1 MKTDLFRL
9 EIEKGIATI
18 WIDSQ
23 KDKMNIVSPSL
34 IGDFENVFEEV
45 ANNKDVIGAVLISG
59 KKDFIAGADIKS
71 FKGNKVGDFQPFS
84 RKGHELLQKIEDSKK
99 PIVSAIHGTCYGLG
113 VELSLAC
120 NARVCTNDS
129 KTKLALPEVKLGL
142 LPGGGGTQRLPR
154 LVGLQAS
161 LDMML
166 TGKNIFPFKA
176 KKIGLVDEVVHHSK
190 LHKAAKKIVLDIAD
204 NNFKRKKLKKSLVT
218 KLLDGTS
225 IGRSIVFSQA
235 KKTVLKLTKGN
246 YPAPL
251 EIIECAKI
259 GLQKGMKA
267 GYEAEVI
274 KFEELILSDVSFAL
288 RNLFFITT
296 DKKKNPYKVELK
308 NTEKIGVIG
317 AGFMGEGITE
327 VSINSGMDVILKD
340 LDDKIIHQ
348 ARKNIWKN
356 LSRKVKRRQMSK
368 VLAKTTAQR
377 AIGQLDYKGFDKVDV
392 VVEAIVENMSVKKK
406 LIKELEGICNEDFI
420 FATNT
425 SSLPLTEMSE
435 DAKKPENVVGMH
447 YFSPV
452 TKMPLLE
459 IIKTSKTSNQAI
471 ATCYEIGKR
480 QGKTCIVV
488 NDAPGFYVNRILC
501 PYLLEALILIE
512 EGVRIEQIDRALKNM
527 GMPVGPVA
535 LIDEV
540 GIDVGVHVMSGNM
553 TDLIKDRDG
562 IKLNHSM
569 PKMLE
574 AGLEGR
580 KSKKGFYHY
589 VSKKGKVKKGK
600 VNEGVYQYFDSPNV
614 KKISDKEITER
625 CILILLNEAVWALEE
640 GIIENVTDGD
650 IGGVFGIGFLPW
662 SGGPFSYMN
671 QMGLSNILDKMKHYQ
686 NLYGN
691 KFEPRPMLVEMAEKN
706 EKFELFT

>member
-1 MKTDLFRL
+1 MIKSDLFRL

-34 IGDFENVFEEV
+34 IGDFENVFNEV
-45 ANNKDVIGAVLISG
+45 ENNKEVIGTVLISA
-59 KKDFIAGADIKS
+59 KKDFIVGADIKS
-71 FKGNKVGDFQPFS
+71 FKGEKVGDFQPFS
-84 RKGHELLQKIEDSKK
+84 KKGHELLQKIEDSKK

-120 NARVCTNDS
+120 NARVCSNDS

-176 KKIGLVDEVVHHSK
+176 KKIGLVDEVVHQSK
-190 LHKAAKKIVLDIAD
+190 LHKAAKKLVHDIAS
-204 NNFKRKKLKKSLVT
+204 NKFKRKKLKKSLIV

-251 EIIECAKI
+251 EIIECVKI
-259 GLQKGMKA
+259 GLQKGLKH

-296 DKKKNPYKVELK
+296 DKKKNPYNIDLK
-308 NTEKIGVIG
+308 NTQKIGVIG

-340 LDDKIIHQ
+340 LDHKMLHQ

-356 LSRKVKRRQMSK
+356 LSRKIKRRQMSK

-377 AIGQLDYKGFDKVDV
+377 AIGQLDYKGFDSIDV
-392 VVEAIVENMSVKKK
+392 VVEAIVENMAVKKK
-406 LIKELEGICNEDFI
+406 LIKELESICKEDFI
-420 FATNT
+420 FASNT

-452 TKMPLLE
+452 AKMPLLE
-459 IIKTSKTSNQAI
+459 IIKTSKTSKQAI
-471 ATCYEIGKR
+471 ATCYEIGKK

-488 NDAPGFYVNRILC
+488 NDSPGFYVNRILC

-527 GMPVGPVA
+527 GMPVGPIA
-535 LIDEV
+535 LLDEV

-562 IKLNHSM
+562 IKLNYSM

-574 AGLEGR
+574 AGLSGR
-580 KSKKGFYHY
+580 KSEKGFYHY
-589 VSKKGKVKKGK
+589 IKKKGKLKKGK
-600 VNEGVYQYFDSPNV
+600 VNQGVYQYFDAPSE
-614 KKISDKEITER
+614 KKISNKEITER

-640 GIIENVTDGD
+640 GIIENINDGD
-650 IGGVFGIGFLPW
+650 IGAVFGIGFLPW

-671 QMGLSNILDKMKHYQ
+671 QIGISTILERMKYYQ
-686 NLYGN
+686 NIYGN
-691 KFEPRPMLVEMAEKN
+691 KFEPRPMLVKMAEKD
-706 EKFELFT
+706 EKF

>member
-1 MKTDLFRL
+1 MIKSDLFRL
-9 EIEKGIATI
+9 EIDEGIATI

-34 IGDFENVFEEV
+34 IGDFENVFKEIET
-45 ANNKDVIGAVLISG
+45 NEDIIGAILISA

-71 FKGNKVGDFQPFS
+71 FKGEKVGDFQPFS

-120 NARVCTNDS
+120 NSRVCSNDS

-166 TGKNIFPFKA
+166 TGKNIFPSKA
-176 KKIGLVDEVVHHSK
+176 KRIGLVDEVVHQSK
-190 LHKAAKKIVLDIAD
+190 LHKAAKKIVLSIIK
-204 NNFKRKKLKKSLVT
+204 NNFQRKKVKKSFTV

-225 IGRSIVFSQA
+225 LGRSVVFSQA
-235 KKTVLKLTKGN
+235 KKTVLRLTKGN
-246 YPAPL
+246 YPAPI
-251 EIIECAKI
+251 EIIECVKI
-259 GLQKGMKA
+259 GLQKGLNA

-274 KFEELILSDVSFAL
+274 KFEELILSNVSSAL
-288 RNLFFITT
+288 RNLFFTT
-296 DKKKNPYKVELK
+296 TEKKKNPYKVDLK
-308 NTEKIGVIG
+308 NTQKIGVIG

-327 VSINSGMDVILKD
+327 VSINSGMDVLLKD
-340 LDDKIIHQ
+340 LDDEMIHQ

-356 LSRKVKRRQMSK
+356 LNRKVKRRQMSK
-368 VLAKTTAQR
+368 VSAKTTAQK
-377 AIGQLDYKGFDKVDV
+377 AVGQLDYKGFNNIDV
-392 VVEAIVENMSVKKK
+392 VLEAIVENMTVKKK
-406 LIKELEGICNEDFI
+406 LIKELESICKDDFI
-420 FATNT
+420 FASNT

-435 DAKKPENVVGMH
+435 EAKKPENVVGMH

-459 IIKTSKTSNQAI
+459 IIKTNKTSEQAI

-512 EGVRIEQIDRALKNM
+512 EGVRIEQIDKALKNL

-535 LIDEV
+535 LLDEV

-562 IKLNHSM
+562 IKLNYSM

-574 AGLEGR
+574 DGLSGR
-580 KSKKGFYHY
+580 KSKKGFYNY
-589 VSKKGKVKKGK
+589 VKKKGKVKKGK
-600 VNEGVYQYFDSPNV
+600 VNEGVYKYFDSPV
-614 KKISDKEITER
+614 AKKINDKEITER

-640 GIIENVTDGD
+640 GIIENITDGD

-662 SGGPFSYMN
+662 SG
-671 QMGLSNILDKMKHYQ
+671 
-686 NLYGN
+686 
-691 KFEPRPMLVEMAEKN
+691 
-706 EKFELFT
+706 

>member
-1 MKTDLFRL
+1 MIKSDLFRL

-34 IGDFENVFEEV
+34 IGDFENVFNEIE
-45 ANNKDVIGAVLISG
+45 NNDNIIGAVLISA

-71 FKGNKVGDFQPFS
+71 FKGEKVGDFQPFS

-120 NARVCTNDS
+120 IARVCSNDS

-142 LPGGGGTQRLPR
+142 LPGAGGTQRLPR

-161 LDMML
+161 LDIML

-176 KKIGLVDEVVHHSK
+176 KKIGLVDEIIHHSK
-190 LHKAAKKIVLDIAD
+190 LHKAAKKLVYDIAS
-204 NNFKRKKLKKSLVT
+204 NKFKRKKLKKSLII

-251 EIIECAKI
+251 EIIECVKI
-259 GLQKGMKA
+259 GLQRGLKN

-288 RNLFFITT
+288 RNLFFITS
-296 DKKKNPYKVELK
+296 DKKKNPYNVDLK
-308 NTEKIGVIG
+308 NTQKIGVIG

-340 LDDKIIHQ
+340 LDHKMLHQ

-356 LSRKVKRRQMSK
+356 LSRKIKRRQMSK

-377 AIGQLDYKGFDKVDV
+377 AIGQLDYKGFDSIDV
-392 VVEAIVENMSVKKK
+392 VVEAIVENMAVKKK
-406 LIKELEGICNEDFI
+406 LIKELESICDNDFI
-420 FATNT
+420 FASNT

-435 DAKKPENVVGMH
+435 DANKPENVVGMH

-459 IIKTSKTSNQAI
+459 IIKTSKTSKQAI
-471 ATCYEIGKR
+471 ATCYEIGKK

-488 NDAPGFYVNRILC
+488 NDSPGFYVNRILC

-512 EGVRIEQIDRALKNM
+512 EGVKIEQIDRALKNM
-527 GMPVGPVA
+527 GMPVGPIA
-535 LIDEV
+535 LLDEV

-562 IKLNHSM
+562 IKLNYSM

-574 AGLEGR
+574 AGLSGR
-580 KSKKGFYHY
+580 KSEKGFYHY
-589 VSKKGKVKKGK
+589 IKKKGKLKKGK
-600 VNEGVYQYFDSPNV
+600 VNQSVYQYFDAPSA
-614 KKISDKEITER
+614 KKISDNEIIER

-640 GIIENVTDGD
+640 GIIENINDGD
-650 IGGVFGIGFLPW
+650 IGAVFGIGFLPW

-671 QMGLSNILDKMKHYQ
+671 QIGISTIIDRMKHYQ
-686 NLYGN
+686 NIYGN
-691 KFEPRPMLVEMAEKN
+691 KFEPRPMLVKLAEKD
-706 EKFELFT
+706 EKF

>member
-1 MKTDLFRL
+1 MIKSDLFRL
-9 EIEKGIATI
+9 EIEEGIATI

-34 IGDFENVFEEV
+34 IGDFENVFKEIET
-45 ANNKDVIGAVLISG
+45 NEDIIGAILISA

-71 FKGNKVGDFQPFS
+71 FKGEKVGDFQPFS

-120 NARVCTNDS
+120 NSRVCSNDS

-166 TGKNIFPFKA
+166 TGKNIFPSKA
-176 KKIGLVDEVVHHSK
+176 KRIGLVDEVVHQSK
-190 LHKAAKKIVLDIAD
+190 LHNAAKKIVLSIIK
-204 NNFKRKKLKKSLVT
+204 NNFQRNKVKKSFTV
-218 KLLDGTS
+218 KLLDRTS
-225 IGRSIVFSQA
+225 LGRSVVFSQA
-235 KKTVLKLTKGN
+235 KKTVLRLTKGN
-246 YPAPL
+246 YPAPI
-251 EIIECAKI
+251 EIIECVKI
-259 GLQKGMKA
+259 GLQKGLKA

-274 KFEELILSDVSFAL
+274 KFEKLILSNVSSAL
-288 RNLFFITT
+288 RNLFFTTT
-296 DKKKNPYKVELK
+296 DKKKNPYKVDLK
-308 NTEKIGVIG
+308 NTQKIGVIG

-327 VSINSGMDVILKD
+327 VSINSGMDVLLKD
-340 LDDKIIHQ
+340 LDDEMIHQ
-348 ARKNIWKN
+348 ARKNIWEN
-356 LSRKVKRRQMSK
+356 LNRKVKRRQMSK
-368 VLAKTTAQR
+368 VSAKTTAQK
-377 AIGQLDYKGFDKVDV
+377 AVGQLDYKGFNNIDV
-392 VVEAIVENMSVKKK
+392 VIEAIVENMTVKKK
-406 LIKELEGICNEDFI
+406 LIKELESICKDDFI
-420 FATNT
+420 FASNT

-435 DAKKPENVVGMH
+435 EAKNPENVVGMH

-459 IIKTSKTSNQAI
+459 IIKTNKTSVQAI

-512 EGVRIEQIDRALKNM
+512 EGVRIEQIDKALKNL

-535 LIDEV
+535 LLDEV

-562 IKLNHSM
+562 IKLNYSM

-574 AGLEGR
+574 DGLSGR
-580 KSKKGFYHY
+580 KSKKGFYNY
-589 VSKKGKVKKGK
+589 VKKKGKVKKGK
-600 VNEGVYQYFDSPNV
+600 VNEGVYKYFDSPV
-614 KKISDKEITER
+614 AKKINDKEITER

-640 GIIENVTDGD
+640 GIIENITDGD

-671 QMGLSNILDKMKHYQ
+671 QIGISNIVDKMKHYQ

-691 KFEPRPMLVEMAEKN
+691 KFQPRPMLIKMVEKN
-706 EKFELFT
+706 EKF

>member
-1 MKTDLFRL
+1 M
-9 EIEKGIATI
+9 
-18 WIDSQ
+18 IDNYIKKEVIDGVAFLNLDQ
-23 KDKMNIVSPSL
+23 KDSKVNIVSPKL
-34 IGDFENVFEEV
+34 IDVFEH
-45 ANNKDVIGAVLISG
+45 VIDDIISDDEIKAAVFISA
-59 KKDFIAGADIKS
+59 KKDFIAGADIQS
-71 FKGNKVGDFQPFS
+71 FGAEKVGDFQPLS
-84 RKGHELLQKIEDSKK
+84 RKGHLLFDKLQNSPK
-99 PIVSAIHGTCYGLG
+99 PFIAAIHGTAYGLG
-113 VELSLAC
+113 VELPLAC
-120 NARVCTNDS
+120 TARIASNHRT
-129 KTKLALPEVKLGL
+129 TKLALPEVKLGL

-204 NNFKRKKLKKSLVT
+204 NNFKKKKLKKSLVT

-259 GLQKGMKA
+259 GLQKGLKA

-296 DKKKNPYKVELK
+296 DKKKNPYKVALK

-406 LIKELEGICNEDFI
+406 LMKELEGICNEDFI
-420 FATNT
+420 FASNT

-512 EGVRIEQIDRALKNM
+512 EGVRIEQIDKALKNM

-535 LIDEV
+535 LLDEV

-625 CILILLNEAVWALEE
+625 CILILLNEAVWALED

-671 QMGLSNILDKMKHYQ
+671 QMGLSNILDRMKHYQ

-691 KFEPRPMLVEMAEKN
+691 KFQPRPMLVEMAEKN

>member
-1 MKTDLFRL
+1 MIKSDLFRL
-9 EIEKGIATI
+9 EIEEGIATI

-34 IGDFENVFEEV
+34 IGDFENVFKEIET
-45 ANNKDVIGAVLISG
+45 NEDIIGAILISA

-71 FKGNKVGDFQPFS
+71 FKGEKVGDFQPFS

-120 NARVCTNDS
+120 NSRVCSNDS

-166 TGKNIFPFKA
+166 TGKNIFPSKA
-176 KKIGLVDEVVHHSK
+176 KRIGLVDEVVHQSK
-190 LHKAAKKIVLDIAD
+190 LHNAAKKIVLSIIK
-204 NNFKRKKLKKSLVT
+204 NNFQRKKVKKSFTV

-225 IGRSIVFSQA
+225 LGRSVVFSQA
-235 KKTVLKLTKGN
+235 KKTVLRLTKGN
-246 YPAPL
+246 YPAPI
-251 EIIECAKI
+251 EIIECVKI
-259 GLQKGMKA
+259 GLQKGLNA

-274 KFEELILSDVSFAL
+274 KFEELILSNVSSAL
-288 RNLFFITT
+288 RNLFFTTT
-296 DKKKNPYKVELK
+296 DKKKNPYKVDLK
-308 NTEKIGVIG
+308 NTQKIGVIG

-327 VSINSGMDVILKD
+327 VSINSGMDVLLKD
-340 LDDKIIHQ
+340 LDDEMIHQ
-348 ARKNIWKN
+348 ARKNIWEN
-356 LSRKVKRRQMSK
+356 LNRKVKRRQMSK
-368 VLAKTTAQR
+368 VSAKTTAQK
-377 AIGQLDYKGFDKVDV
+377 AVGQLDYKGFNNIDV
-392 VVEAIVENMSVKKK
+392 VVEAIVENMTVKKK
-406 LIKELEGICNEDFI
+406 LIKELESICKDDFI
-420 FATNT
+420 FASNT

-435 DAKKPENVVGMH
+435 EAKNPENVVGMH

-459 IIKTSKTSNQAI
+459 IIKTNKTSEQAI

-512 EGVRIEQIDRALKNM
+512 EGVRIEQIDKALKNL

-535 LIDEV
+535 LLDEV

-562 IKLNHSM
+562 IKLNYSM

-574 AGLEGR
+574 DGLSGR
-580 KSKKGFYHY
+580 KSKKGFYNY
-589 VSKKGKVKKGK
+589 VKKKGKVKKGK
-600 VNEGVYQYFDSPNV
+600 VNEGVYKYFDSPV
-614 KKISDKEITER
+614 AKKINDKEITER

-640 GIIENVTDGD
+640 GIIENITDGD

-671 QMGLSNILDKMKHYQ
+671 QTGISNIVDKMKHYQ

-691 KFEPRPMLVEMAEKN
+691 KFQPRPMLIKMVEKN
-706 EKFELFT
+706 EKF

>member
-1 MKTDLFRL
+1 MIKSDLFRL
-9 EIEKGIATI
+9 EIEEGIATI

-34 IGDFENVFEEV
+34 IGDFENVFKEIET
-45 ANNKDVIGAVLISG
+45 NEDIIGAILISA

-71 FKGNKVGDFQPFS
+71 FKGEKVGDFQPFS

-120 NARVCTNDS
+120 NSRVCSNDS

-166 TGKNIFPFKA
+166 TGKNIFPSKA
-176 KKIGLVDEVVHHSK
+176 KRIGLVDEVVHQSK
-190 LHKAAKKIVLDIAD
+190 LHNAAKKIVLSIIK
-204 NNFKRKKLKKSLVT
+204 NNFQRKKVKKSFTV

-225 IGRSIVFSQA
+225 LGRSVVFSQA
-235 KKTVLKLTKGN
+235 KKTVLRLTKGN
-246 YPAPL
+246 YPAPI
-251 EIIECAKI
+251 EIIECVKI
-259 GLQKGMKA
+259 GLQKGLKA

-274 KFEELILSDVSFAL
+274 KFEKLILSNVSSAL
-288 RNLFFITT
+288 RNLFFTTT
-296 DKKKNPYKVELK
+296 DKKKNPYKVDLK
-308 NTEKIGVIG
+308 NTQKIGVIG

-327 VSINSGMDVILKD
+327 VSINSGMDVLLKD
-340 LDDKIIHQ
+340 LDDEMIHQ
-348 ARKNIWKN
+348 ARKNIWEN
-356 LSRKVKRRQMSK
+356 LNRKVKRRQMSK
-368 VLAKTTAQR
+368 VSAKTTAQK
-377 AIGQLDYKGFDKVDV
+377 AVGQLDYKGFNNIDV
-392 VVEAIVENMSVKKK
+392 VVEAIVENMTVKKK
-406 LIKELEGICNEDFI
+406 LIKELESICKDDFI
-420 FATNT
+420 FASNT

-435 DAKKPENVVGMH
+435 EAKNPENVVGMH

-459 IIKTSKTSNQAI
+459 IIKTNKTSEQAI

-512 EGVRIEQIDRALKNM
+512 EGVRIEQIDKALKNL

-535 LIDEV
+535 LLDEV

-562 IKLNHSM
+562 IKLNYSM

-574 AGLEGR
+574 DGLSGR
-580 KSKKGFYHY
+580 KSKKGFYNY
-589 VSKKGKVKKGK
+589 VKKKGKVKKGK
-600 VNEGVYQYFDSPNV
+600 VNEGVYKYFDSPV
-614 KKISDKEITER
+614 AKKINDKEITER

-640 GIIENVTDGD
+640 GIIENITDGD

-671 QMGLSNILDKMKHYQ
+671 QTGISNIVDKMKHYQ

-691 KFEPRPMLVEMAEKN
+691 KFQPRPMLIKMVEKN
-706 EKFELFT
+706 EKF

>member
-1 MKTDLFRL
+1 MIKSNLFRL

-34 IGDFENVFEEV
+34 IGDFENVFNEIE
-45 ANNKDVIGAVLISG
+45 NNDNIIGAVLISA

-71 FKGNKVGDFQPFS
+71 FKGEKVGDFQPFS
-84 RKGHELLQKIEDSKK
+84 RKGHELLKKIEDSKK

-120 NARVCTNDS
+120 KARVCSNDS

-142 LPGGGGTQRLPR
+142 LPGGGGTQRLPK

-161 LDMML
+161 LNMML
-166 TGKNIFPFKA
+166 TGKNIFPVKA

-190 LHKAAKKIVLDIAD
+190 LHKAAKKLVHDIAS
-204 NNFKRKKLKKSLVT
+204 NKFKRKKLKKSLIV

-251 EIIECAKI
+251 EIIECVKI
-259 GLQKGMKA
+259 GLQKGLKH

-288 RNLFFITT
+288 RNLFFTT
-296 DKKKNPYKVELK
+296 TEKKKNPYNIDLK
-308 NTEKIGVIG
+308 NTQKIGVIG
-317 AGFMGEGITE
+317 SGFMGEGITE

-340 LDDKIIHQ
+340 LDQKMLHQ

-377 AIGQLDYKGFDKVDV
+377 AIGQLDYKGFDSIDV
-392 VVEAIVENMSVKKK
+392 VVEAIVENMAVKKK
-406 LIKELEGICNEDFI
+406 LIKELESICDNDFI
-420 FATNT
+420 FASNT

-435 DAKKPENVVGMH
+435 DAKKPENVIGMH

-459 IIKTSKTSNQAI
+459 IIKTSKTSKQAI
-471 ATCYEIGKR
+471 ATCYEIGKK

-488 NDAPGFYVNRILC
+488 NDSPGFYVNRILC

-512 EGVRIEQIDRALKNM
+512 EGVRIEQIDRAIKNM
-527 GMPVGPVA
+527 GMPVGPIA
-535 LIDEV
+535 LLDEV

-562 IKLNHSM
+562 IKLNYSM

-574 AGLEGR
+574 AGLSGR
-580 KSKKGFYHY
+580 KSEKGFYHY
-589 VSKKGKVKKGK
+589 IKKKGKLKKRK
-600 VNEGVYQYFDSPNV
+600 VNQSVYQYFDAPGE

-640 GIIENVTDGD
+640 GIIENINDGD
-650 IGGVFGIGFLPW
+650 IGAVFGIGFLPW

-671 QMGLSNILDKMKHYQ
+671 QIGISTIIVRMKYYQ
-686 NLYGN
+686 NIYGN
-691 KFEPRPMLVEMAEKN
+691 KFEPRPMLVKMAEKD
-706 EKFELFT
+706 EKF

>member
-1 MKTDLFRL
+1 MMKSDLFRL
-9 EIEKGIATI
+9 EIEEGIATI

-34 IGDFENVFEEV
+34 IGDFENVFKEIET
-45 ANNKDVIGAVLISG
+45 NEDIIGAILISA

-71 FKGNKVGDFQPFS
+71 FKGEKVGDFQPFS

-99 PIVSAIHGTCYGLG
+99 PFVSAIHGTCYGLG

-120 NARVCTNDS
+120 NSRVCSNDS

-166 TGKNIFPFKA
+166 TGKNIFPSKA
-176 KKIGLVDEVVHHSK
+176 KRIGLVDEVVHQSK
-190 LHKAAKKIVLDIAD
+190 LHKAAKKIVLSIIK
-204 NNFKRKKLKKSLVT
+204 NNFQRKKVKKSFTV

-225 IGRSIVFSQA
+225 LGRSVVFSQA
-235 KKTVLKLTKGN
+235 KKTVRRLTKGN
-246 YPAPL
+246 YPAPI
-251 EIIECAKI
+251 EIIECVKI
-259 GLQKGMKA
+259 GLQKGLNA

-274 KFEELILSDVSFAL
+274 KFEELILSNVSSAL
-288 RNLFFITT
+288 RNLFFTT
-296 DKKKNPYKVELK
+296 TEKKKNPYKVDLK
-308 NTEKIGVIG
+308 NTQKIGVIG

-327 VSINSGMDVILKD
+327 VSINSGMDVLLKD
-340 LDDKIIHQ
+340 LDDEMIHQ

-356 LSRKVKRRQMSK
+356 LNRKVKRRQMSK
-368 VLAKTTAQR
+368 VSAKTTAQK
-377 AIGQLDYKGFDKVDV
+377 AVGQLDYKGFNNIDV
-392 VVEAIVENMSVKKK
+392 VVEAIVENMTVKKK
-406 LIKELEGICNEDFI
+406 LIKELESICKDDFI
-420 FATNT
+420 FASNT

-435 DAKKPENVVGMH
+435 EAKKPENVVGMH

-459 IIKTSKTSNQAI
+459 IIKTNKTSEQAI

-512 EGVRIEQIDRALKNM
+512 EGVRIEQIDKALKNL

-535 LIDEV
+535 LLDEV

-562 IKLNHSM
+562 IKLNYSM

-574 AGLEGR
+574 DGLSGR
-580 KSKKGFYHY
+580 KSKKGFYNY
-589 VSKKGKVKKGK
+589 VKKKGKVKKGK
-600 VNEGVYQYFDSPNV
+600 VNEGVYKYFDSPV
-614 KKISDKEITER
+614 AKKINDKEITER

-640 GIIENVTDGD
+640 GIIENITDGD

-671 QMGLSNILDKMKHYQ
+671 QIGISNIVDKMKYYQ

-691 KFEPRPMLVEMAEKN
+691 KFQPRPMLIKMVEKN
-706 EKFELFT
+706 EKF

>member
-1 MKTDLFRL
+1 MIKSDLFRL
-9 EIEKGIATI
+9 EIEEGIATI

-34 IGDFENVFEEV
+34 IGDFENVFKEIET
-45 ANNKDVIGAVLISG
+45 NEDIIGAILISA

-71 FKGNKVGDFQPFS
+71 FKGEKVGDFQPFS

-120 NARVCTNDS
+120 NSRVCSNDS

-166 TGKNIFPFKA
+166 TGKNIFPSKA
-176 KKIGLVDEVVHHSK
+176 KRIGLVDEVVHQSK
-190 LHKAAKKIVLDIAD
+190 LHNAAKKIVLSIIK
-204 NNFKRKKLKKSLVT
+204 NNFQRKKVKKSFTV

-225 IGRSIVFSQA
+225 LGRSVVFSQA
-235 KKTVLKLTKGN
+235 KKTVLRLTKGN
-246 YPAPL
+246 YPAPI
-251 EIIECAKI
+251 EIIECVKI
-259 GLQKGMKA
+259 GLQKGLKA

-274 KFEELILSDVSFAL
+274 KFEELILSNVSSAL
-288 RNLFFITT
+288 RNLFFTTT
-296 DKKKNPYKVELK
+296 DKKKNPYKVDLK
-308 NTEKIGVIG
+308 NTQKIGVIG

-327 VSINSGMDVILKD
+327 VSINSGMDVLLKD
-340 LDDKIIHQ
+340 LDDEMIHQ
-348 ARKNIWKN
+348 ARKNIWEN
-356 LSRKVKRRQMSK
+356 LNRKVKRRQMSK
-368 VLAKTTAQR
+368 VSAKTTAQK
-377 AIGQLDYKGFDKVDV
+377 AVGQLDYKGFNNIDV
-392 VVEAIVENMSVKKK
+392 VVEAIVENMTVKKK
-406 LIKELEGICNEDFI
+406 LIKELESICKDDFI
-420 FATNT
+420 FASNT

-435 DAKKPENVVGMH
+435 EAKNPENVVGMH

-459 IIKTSKTSNQAI
+459 IIKTNKTSEQAI

-512 EGVRIEQIDRALKNM
+512 EGVRIEQIDKALKNL

-535 LIDEV
+535 LLDEV

-562 IKLNHSM
+562 IKLNYSM

-574 AGLEGR
+574 DGLSGR
-580 KSKKGFYHY
+580 KSKKGFYNY
-589 VSKKGKVKKGK
+589 VKKKGKVKKGK
-600 VNEGVYQYFDSPNV
+600 VNEGVYKYFDSPV
-614 KKISDKEITER
+614 AKKINDKEITER

-640 GIIENVTDGD
+640 GIIENITDGD

-671 QMGLSNILDKMKHYQ
+671 QTGISNIVDKMKHYQ

-691 KFEPRPMLVEMAEKN
+691 KFQPRPMLIKMVEKN
-706 EKFELFT
+706 EKF

>member
-1 MKTDLFRL
+1 MIKSNLFRL

-34 IGDFENVFEEV
+34 IGDFENVFNEIE
-45 ANNKDVIGAVLISG
+45 NNDDVIGAVLISA

-71 FKGNKVGDFQPFS
+71 FKGEKVGDFQPFS
-84 RKGHELLQKIEDSKK
+84 RKGHELLKKIEDSKK
-99 PIVSAIHGTCYGLG
+99 PIVSAIYGTCYGLG

-120 NARVCTNDS
+120 KARVCSNDS

-142 LPGGGGTQRLPR
+142 LPGGGGTQRLPK

-166 TGKNIFPFKA
+166 TGKNIFPVKA

-190 LHKAAKKIVLDIAD
+190 LHKAAKKLVHDIAS
-204 NNFKRKKLKKSLVT
+204 NKFKRKKLKKSLIV

-225 IGRSIVFSQA
+225 IGRSIVFRQA

-251 EIIECAKI
+251 EIIECVKI
-259 GLQKGMKA
+259 GLQKGLKH

-288 RNLFFITT
+288 RNLFFTT
-296 DKKKNPYKVELK
+296 TEKKKNPYNIDLK
-308 NTEKIGVIG
+308 NTQKIGVIG

-340 LDDKIIHQ
+340 LDHKMLHQ

-377 AIGQLDYKGFDKVDV
+377 AIGQLDYKGFDSIDV
-392 VVEAIVENMSVKKK
+392 VVEAIVENMAVKKK
-406 LIKELEGICNEDFI
+406 LIKELESICDNDFI
-420 FATNT
+420 FASNT

-435 DAKKPENVVGMH
+435 DAKKPENVIGMH

-459 IIKTSKTSNQAI
+459 IIKTSKTSKQAI
-471 ATCYEIGKR
+471 ATCYEIGKK

-488 NDAPGFYVNRILC
+488 NDSPGFYVNRILC

-527 GMPVGPVA
+527 GMPVGPIA
-535 LIDEV
+535 LLDEV

-562 IKLNHSM
+562 IKLNYSM

-574 AGLEGR
+574 AGLSGR
-580 KSKKGFYHY
+580 KSEKGFYHY
-589 VSKKGKVKKGK
+589 IKKKGKLKKGK
-600 VNEGVYQYFDSPNV
+600 VNQSVYQYFDAPSE

-640 GIIENVTDGD
+640 GIIENIDDGD
-650 IGGVFGIGFLPW
+650 IGAVFGIGFLPW

-671 QMGLSNILDKMKHYQ
+671 QIGISTIIVRMKYYQ
-686 NLYGN
+686 NIYGN
-691 KFEPRPMLVEMAEKN
+691 KFEPRPMLVKMAEKD
-706 EKFELFT
+706 EKF

>member
-1 MKTDLFRL
+1 MIKSDLFRL
-9 EIEKGIATI
+9 EIEEGIATI

-34 IGDFENVFEEV
+34 IGDFENVFKEIET
-45 ANNKDVIGAVLISG
+45 NEDIIGAILISA

-71 FKGNKVGDFQPFS
+71 FKGEKVGDFQPFS

-120 NARVCTNDS
+120 NSRICSNDS

-166 TGKNIFPFKA
+166 TGKNIFPSKA
-176 KKIGLVDEVVHHSK
+176 KRIGLVDEVVHQSK
-190 LHKAAKKIVLDIAD
+190 LHKAAKKIVLSIIK
-204 NNFKRKKLKKSLVT
+204 NNFQRKKVKKSFTV

-225 IGRSIVFSQA
+225 LGRSVVFSQA
-235 KKTVLKLTKGN
+235 KKTVLRLTKGN
-246 YPAPL
+246 YPAPI
-251 EIIECAKI
+251 EIIECVKI
-259 GLQKGMKA
+259 GLQKGLNA

-274 KFEELILSDVSFAL
+274 KFEELILSNVSSAL
-288 RNLFFITT
+288 RNLFFTT
-296 DKKKNPYKVELK
+296 TEKKKNPYKVDLK
-308 NTEKIGVIG
+308 NTQKIGVIG

-327 VSINSGMDVILKD
+327 VSINSGMDVLLKD
-340 LDDKIIHQ
+340 LDDEMIHQ

-356 LSRKVKRRQMSK
+356 LNRKVKRRQMSK
-368 VLAKTTAQR
+368 VSAKTTAQK
-377 AIGQLDYKGFDKVDV
+377 AVGQLDYKGFNNIDV
-392 VVEAIVENMSVKKK
+392 VVEAIVENMTVKKK
-406 LIKELEGICNEDFI
+406 LIKELESICKDDFI
-420 FATNT
+420 FASNT

-435 DAKKPENVVGMH
+435 EAKKPENVVGMH

-459 IIKTSKTSNQAI
+459 IIKTNKTSEQAI

-512 EGVRIEQIDRALKNM
+512 EGVRIEQIDKALKNL

-535 LIDEV
+535 LLDEV

-562 IKLNHSM
+562 IKLNYSM

-574 AGLEGR
+574 DGLSGR
-580 KSKKGFYHY
+580 KSKKGFYNY
-589 VSKKGKVKKGK
+589 VKKKGKVKKGK
-600 VNEGVYQYFDSPNV
+600 VNEGVYKYFDSPV
-614 KKISDKEITER
+614 AKKINDKEITER

-640 GIIENVTDGD
+640 GIIENITDGD

-671 QMGLSNILDKMKHYQ
+671 QIGISNIVDKMKYYQ

-691 KFEPRPMLVEMAEKN
+691 KFQPRPMLIKMVEKN
-706 EKFELFT
+706 EKF

>member
-1 MKTDLFRL
+1 MIKSDLFRL
-9 EIEKGIATI
+9 EIEEGIATI

-34 IGDFENVFEEV
+34 IGDFENVFEEIET
-45 ANNKDVIGAVLISG
+45 NEDIIGAILISA

-71 FKGNKVGDFQPFS
+71 FKGEKVGDFQPFS

-120 NARVCTNDS
+120 NSRVCSNDS
-129 KTKLALPEVKLGL
+129 ETKLALPEVKLGL

-166 TGKNIFPFKA
+166 TGKNIFPSKA
-176 KKIGLVDEVVHHSK
+176 KRIGLVDEVVHQSK
-190 LHKAAKKIVLDIAD
+190 LHKAAKKIVLSIIK
-204 NNFKRKKLKKSLVT
+204 NNFQRKKVKKSFTV

-225 IGRSIVFSQA
+225 LGRSVVFNQA
-235 KKTVLKLTKGN
+235 KKTVLRLTKGN
-246 YPAPL
+246 YPAPI
-251 EIIECAKI
+251 EIIECVKI
-259 GLQKGMKA
+259 GLQKGLNA

-274 KFEELILSDVSFAL
+274 KFEELILSNVSSAL
-288 RNLFFITT
+288 RNLFFTT
-296 DKKKNPYKVELK
+296 TEKKKNPYKVDLK
-308 NTEKIGVIG
+308 NTQKIGVIG

-327 VSINSGMDVILKD
+327 VSINSGMDVLLKD
-340 LDDKIIHQ
+340 LDDEMIHQ

-356 LSRKVKRRQMSK
+356 LNRKVKRRQMSK
-368 VLAKTTAQR
+368 VSAKTTAQK
-377 AIGQLDYKGFDKVDV
+377 AVGQLDYKGFNNIDV
-392 VVEAIVENMSVKKK
+392 VVEAIVENMTVKKK
-406 LIKELEGICNEDFI
+406 LIKELESICKDDFI
-420 FATNT
+420 FASNT

-435 DAKKPENVVGMH
+435 EAKKPENVVGMH

-459 IIKTSKTSNQAI
+459 IIKTNKTSEQAI

-512 EGVRIEQIDRALKNM
+512 EGVRIEQIDKALKNL

-535 LIDEV
+535 LLDEV

-562 IKLNHSM
+562 IKLNYSM

-574 AGLEGR
+574 DGLSGR
-580 KSKKGFYHY
+580 KSKKGFYNY
-589 VSKKGKVKKGK
+589 VKKKGKVKKGK
-600 VNEGVYQYFDSPNV
+600 VNEGVYKYFDSPV
-614 KKISDKEITER
+614 AKKINDKEITER

-640 GIIENVTDGD
+640 GIIENITDGD

-671 QMGLSNILDKMKHYQ
+671 QIGISNIVDKMKYYQ

-691 KFEPRPMLVEMAEKN
+691 KFQPRPMLIKMVEKN
-706 EKFELFT
+706 EKF

>member
-1 MKTDLFRL
+1 MIKSDLFRL

-34 IGDFENVFEEV
+34 IGDFENVFNEIE
-45 ANNKDVIGAVLISG
+45 NNDDVIGAVLISA

-71 FKGNKVGDFQPFS
+71 FKGEKVGDFQPFS

-120 NARVCTNDS
+120 RARVCSNDS
-129 KTKLALPEVKLGL
+129 KTKLALPEVKIGL

-166 TGKNIFPFKA
+166 IGKNIFPFKA

-190 LHKAAKKIVLDIAD
+190 LHKAAKKLVHDIAS
-204 NNFKRKKLKKSLVT
+204 NKFKRKKLKKSLIV

-251 EIIECAKI
+251 EIIECVKI
-259 GLQKGMKA
+259 GLQKGLKH

-296 DKKKNPYKVELK
+296 DKKKNPYNVDLK
-308 NTEKIGVIG
+308 NTQKIGVIG

-340 LDDKIIHQ
+340 LDHKMLHQ

-356 LSRKVKRRQMSK
+356 LSRKIKRRQMSK

-377 AIGQLDYKGFDKVDV
+377 AIGQLDYKGFDSIDV
-392 VVEAIVENMSVKKK
+392 VVEAIVENMAVKKK
-406 LIKELEGICNEDFI
+406 LIKELESICKEDFI
-420 FATNT
+420 FASNT

-459 IIKTSKTSNQAI
+459 IIKTSKTSKQAI
-471 ATCYEIGKR
+471 ATCYEIGKK

-488 NDAPGFYVNRILC
+488 NDSPGFYVNRILC

-527 GMPVGPVA
+527 GMPVGPIA
-535 LIDEV
+535 LLDEV

-562 IKLNHSM
+562 IKLNYSM

-574 AGLEGR
+574 AGLSGR
-580 KSKKGFYHY
+580 KSEKGFYHY
-589 VSKKGKVKKGK
+589 IKKKGKLKKGK
-600 VNEGVYQYFDSPNV
+600 VNQGVYQYFDAPSE
-614 KKISDKEITER
+614 KKISNKEITER

-640 GIIENVTDGD
+640 GIIENINDGD
-650 IGGVFGIGFLPW
+650 IGAVFGIGFLPW

-671 QMGLSNILDKMKHYQ
+671 QIGISTIIDRMKYYQ
-686 NLYGN
+686 NIYGN
-691 KFEPRPMLVEMAEKN
+691 KFEPRPMLVKMAEKD
-706 EKFELFT
+706 EKF

>member
-1 MKTDLFRL
+1 MIKSDLFRL

-34 IGDFENVFEEV
+34 IGDFENVFNEIE
-45 ANNKDVIGAVLISG
+45 NNDNIIGAVLISA

-71 FKGNKVGDFQPFS
+71 FKGEKVGDFQPFS

-120 NARVCTNDS
+120 IARVCSNDS

-142 LPGGGGTQRLPR
+142 LPGAGGTQRLPR

-161 LDMML
+161 LDIML

-176 KKIGLVDEVVHHSK
+176 KKIGLVDEIIHHSK
-190 LHKAAKKIVLDIAD
+190 LHKAAKKLVYDIAS
-204 NNFKRKKLKKSLVT
+204 NKFKRKKLKKSLIV

-251 EIIECAKI
+251 EIIECVKI
-259 GLQKGMKA
+259 GLQRGLKH

-288 RNLFFITT
+288 RNLFFITS
-296 DKKKNPYKVELK
+296 DKKKNPYNVDLK
-308 NTEKIGVIG
+308 NTQKIGVIG

-340 LDDKIIHQ
+340 LDHKMLHQ

-356 LSRKVKRRQMSK
+356 LSRKIKRRQMSK

-377 AIGQLDYKGFDKVDV
+377 AIGQLDYKGFDSIDV
-392 VVEAIVENMSVKKK
+392 VVEAIVENMAVKKK
-406 LIKELEGICNEDFI
+406 LIKELESICDNDFI
-420 FATNT
+420 FASNT

-435 DAKKPENVVGMH
+435 DANKPENVVGMH

-459 IIKTSKTSNQAI
+459 IIKTSKTSKQAI
-471 ATCYEIGKR
+471 ATCYEIGKK

-488 NDAPGFYVNRILC
+488 NDSPGFYVNRILC

-527 GMPVGPVA
+527 GMPVGPIA
-535 LIDEV
+535 LLDEV

-562 IKLNHSM
+562 IKLNYSM

-574 AGLEGR
+574 AGLSGR
-580 KSKKGFYHY
+580 KSEKGFYHY
-589 VSKKGKVKKGK
+589 IKKKGKLKKGK
-600 VNEGVYQYFDSPNV
+600 VNQSVYQYFDAPSA
-614 KKISDKEITER
+614 KKISDNEIIER

-640 GIIENVTDGD
+640 GIIENINDGD
-650 IGGVFGIGFLPW
+650 IGAVFGIGFLPW

-671 QMGLSNILDKMKHYQ
+671 QIGISTIIDRMKHYQ
-686 NLYGN
+686 NIYGN
-691 KFEPRPMLVEMAEKN
+691 KFEPRPMLVKLAEKD
-706 EKFELFT
+706 EKF

>member
-1 MKTDLFRL
+1 MKSDLFRL
-9 EIEKGIATI
+9 DIDEGIATI

-34 IGDFENVFEEV
+34 IGDFENVFKEIET
-45 ANNKDVIGAVLISG
+45 NEGVIGAILISA

-71 FKGNKVGDFQPFS
+71 FKGEKVGDFQPFS

-99 PIVSAIHGTCYGLG
+99 PFVSAIHGTCYGLG

-120 NARVCTNDS
+120 NARVCSNDS

-176 KKIGLVDEVVHHSK
+176 KRIGLVDEVVHQSK
-190 LHKAAKKIVLDIAD
+190 LHKAAKKIVLSIIK
-204 NNFKRKKLKKSLVT
+204 NNFQRKKVKKSFT
-218 KLLDGTS
+218 IKLLDETS
-225 IGRSIVFSQA
+225 LGRSVVFNQA
-235 KKTVLKLTKGN
+235 KKTVRRLTKGN
-246 YPAPL
+246 YPAPI
-251 EIIECAKI
+251 EIIECVKI
-259 GLQKGMKA
+259 GLQKGLKA

-274 KFEELILSDVSFAL
+274 KFEELILSNVSSAL
-288 RNLFFITT
+288 RNLFFTT
-296 DKKKNPYKVELK
+296 TEKKKNPYKVDLK
-308 NTEKIGVIG
+308 NTQKIGVIG

-327 VSINSGMDVILKD
+327 VSINSGMDVLLKD
-340 LDDKIIHQ
+340 LDDEMIHQ

-356 LSRKVKRRQMSK
+356 LNRKVKRRQMSK
-368 VLAKTTAQR
+368 VSAKTTAQK
-377 AIGQLDYKGFDKVDV
+377 AVGQLDYKGFNNIDV
-392 VVEAIVENMSVKKK
+392 VVEAIVENMTVKKK
-406 LIKELEGICNEDFI
+406 LIKELESICKDDFI
-420 FATNT
+420 FASNT

-435 DAKKPENVVGMH
+435 EAKMPENVVGMH

-459 IIKTSKTSNQAI
+459 IIKTNKTSVQAI

-512 EGVRIEQIDRALKNM
+512 EGVRIEQIDKALKNM

-535 LIDEV
+535 LLDEV

-562 IKLNHSM
+562 IKLNYSM

-574 AGLEGR
+574 DGLSGR
-580 KSKKGFYHY
+580 KSKKGFYNY
-589 VSKKGKVKKGK
+589 VKKKGKFKKGK
-600 VNEGVYQYFDSPNV
+600 VNEGVYKYFDSPV
-614 KKISDKEITER
+614 AKKINDKEITER

-640 GIIENVTDGD
+640 GIIENITDGD

-671 QMGLSNILDKMKHYQ
+671 QIGISNIVDKMKHYQ

-691 KFEPRPMLVEMAEKN
+691 KFQPRPMLIKMVEKN
-706 EKFELFT
+706 EKF

>member
-1 MKTDLFRL
+1 MIKSDLFRL
-9 EIEKGIATI
+9 EIEEGIATI

-34 IGDFENVFEEV
+34 IGDFENVFKEIET
-45 ANNKDVIGAVLISG
+45 NEDIIGAILISA

-71 FKGNKVGDFQPFS
+71 FKGEKVGDFQPFS

-120 NARVCTNDS
+120 NSRVCSNDS

-166 TGKNIFPFKA
+166 TGKNIFPSKA
-176 KKIGLVDEVVHHSK
+176 KRIGLVDEVVHQSK
-190 LHKAAKKIVLDIAD
+190 LHKAAKKIVLSIIK
-204 NNFKRKKLKKSLVT
+204 NNFQRNKVKKSFTV

-225 IGRSIVFSQA
+225 LGRSVVFSQA
-235 KKTVLKLTKGN
+235 KKTVLRLTKGN
-246 YPAPL
+246 YPAPI
-251 EIIECAKI
+251 EIIECVKI
-259 GLQKGMKA
+259 GLQKGLNA

-274 KFEELILSDVSFAL
+274 KFEELILSNVSSAL
-288 RNLFFITT
+288 RNLFFTT
-296 DKKKNPYKVELK
+296 TEKKKNPYKVDLK
-308 NTEKIGVIG
+308 NTQKIGVIG

-327 VSINSGMDVILKD
+327 VSINSGMDVLLKD
-340 LDDKIIHQ
+340 LDDEMIHQ

-356 LSRKVKRRQMSK
+356 LNRKVKRRQMSK
-368 VLAKTTAQR
+368 VSAKTTAQK
-377 AIGQLDYKGFDKVDV
+377 AVGQLDYKGFNNIDV
-392 VVEAIVENMSVKKK
+392 VVEAIVENMTVKKK
-406 LIKELEGICNEDFI
+406 LIKELESICKDDFI
-420 FATNT
+420 FASNT

-435 DAKKPENVVGMH
+435 EAKKPENVVGMH

-459 IIKTSKTSNQAI
+459 IIKTNKTSEQAI

-512 EGVRIEQIDRALKNM
+512 EGVRIEQIDKALKNL

-535 LIDEV
+535 LLDEV

-562 IKLNHSM
+562 IKLNYSM

-574 AGLEGR
+574 DGLSGR
-580 KSKKGFYHY
+580 KSKKGFYNY
-589 VSKKGKVKKGK
+589 VKKKGKVKKGK
-600 VNEGVYQYFDSPNV
+600 VNEGVYKYFDSPV
-614 KKISDKEITER
+614 AKKINDKEITER

-640 GIIENVTDGD
+640 GIIENITDGD

-671 QMGLSNILDKMKHYQ
+671 QIGISNIVDKMKYYQ

-691 KFEPRPMLVEMAEKN
+691 KFQPRPMLIKMVEKN
-706 EKFELFT
+706 EKF

>member
-1 MKTDLFRL
+1 MIKSDLFRL
-9 EIEKGIATI
+9 EIEEGIATI

-34 IGDFENVFEEV
+34 IGDFENVFKEIET
-45 ANNKDVIGAVLISG
+45 NEDIIGAILISA

-71 FKGNKVGDFQPFS
+71 FKGEKVGDFQPFS

-120 NARVCTNDS
+120 NSRVCSNDS

-166 TGKNIFPFKA
+166 TGKNIFPSKA
-176 KKIGLVDEVVHHSK
+176 KRIGLVDEVVHQSK
-190 LHKAAKKIVLDIAD
+190 LHNAAKKIVLSIIK
-204 NNFKRKKLKKSLVT
+204 NNFQRKKVKKSFSV

-225 IGRSIVFSQA
+225 LGRSVVFSQA
-235 KKTVLKLTKGN
+235 KKTVLRLTKGN
-246 YPAPL
+246 YPAPI
-251 EIIECAKI
+251 EIIECVKI
-259 GLQKGMKA
+259 GLQKGLKA

-274 KFEELILSDVSFAL
+274 KFEKLILSNVSSAL
-288 RNLFFITT
+288 RNLFFTTT
-296 DKKKNPYKVELK
+296 DKKKNPYKVDLK
-308 NTEKIGVIG
+308 NTQKIGVIG

-327 VSINSGMDVILKD
+327 VSINSGMDVLLKD
-340 LDDKIIHQ
+340 LDDEMIHQ
-348 ARKNIWKN
+348 ARKNIWEN
-356 LSRKVKRRQMSK
+356 LNRKVKRRQMSK
-368 VLAKTTAQR
+368 VSAKTTAQK
-377 AIGQLDYKGFDKVDV
+377 AVGQLDYKGFNNIDV
-392 VVEAIVENMSVKKK
+392 VVEAIVENMTVKKK
-406 LIKELEGICNEDFI
+406 LIKELESICKDDFI
-420 FATNT
+420 FASNT

-435 DAKKPENVVGMH
+435 EAKNPENVVGMH

-459 IIKTSKTSNQAI
+459 IIKTNKTSVQAI

-512 EGVRIEQIDRALKNM
+512 EGVRIEQIDKALKNL

-535 LIDEV
+535 LLDEV

-562 IKLNHSM
+562 IKLNYSM

-574 AGLEGR
+574 DGLSGR
-580 KSKKGFYHY
+580 KSKKGFYNY
-589 VSKKGKVKKGK
+589 VKKKGKVKKGK
-600 VNEGVYQYFDSPNV
+600 VNEGVYKYFDSPV
-614 KKISDKEITER
+614 AKKINDKEITER

-640 GIIENVTDGD
+640 GIIENITDGD

-671 QMGLSNILDKMKHYQ
+671 QTGISNIVDKMKHYQ

-691 KFEPRPMLVEMAEKN
+691 KFQPRPMLIKMVEKN
-706 EKFELFT
+706 EKF

>member
-1 MKTDLFRL
+1 MIKSDLFRL
-9 EIEKGIATI
+9 EIEEGIATI

-34 IGDFENVFEEV
+34 IGDFENVFKEIET
-45 ANNKDVIGAVLISG
+45 NEDIIGAILISA

-71 FKGNKVGDFQPFS
+71 FKGEKVGDFQPFS

-120 NARVCTNDS
+120 NSRVCSNDS

-166 TGKNIFPFKA
+166 TGKNIFPSKA
-176 KKIGLVDEVVHHSK
+176 KRIGLVDEVVHQSK
-190 LHKAAKKIVLDIAD
+190 LHNAAKKIVLSIIK
-204 NNFKRKKLKKSLVT
+204 NNFQRKKVKKSFTV

-225 IGRSIVFSQA
+225 LGRSVVFSQA
-235 KKTVLKLTKGN
+235 KKTVLRLTKGN
-246 YPAPL
+246 YPAPI
-251 EIIECAKI
+251 EIIECVKI
-259 GLQKGMKA
+259 GLQKGLKA

-274 KFEELILSDVSFAL
+274 KFEELILSNVSSAL
-288 RNLFFITT
+288 RNLFFTTT
-296 DKKKNPYKVELK
+296 DKKKNPYKVDLK
-308 NTEKIGVIG
+308 NTQKIGVIG

-327 VSINSGMDVILKD
+327 VSINSGMDVLLKD
-340 LDDKIIHQ
+340 LDDEMIHQ
-348 ARKNIWKN
+348 ARKNIWEN
-356 LSRKVKRRQMSK
+356 LNRKVKRRQMSK
-368 VLAKTTAQR
+368 VSAKTTAQK
-377 AIGQLDYKGFDKVDV
+377 AVGQLDYKGFNNIDV
-392 VVEAIVENMSVKKK
+392 VVEAIVENMTVKKK
-406 LIKELEGICNEDFI
+406 LIKELESICKDDFI
-420 FATNT
+420 FASNT

-435 DAKKPENVVGMH
+435 EAKNPENVVGMH

-459 IIKTSKTSNQAI
+459 IIKTNKTSVQAI

-512 EGVRIEQIDRALKNM
+512 EGVRIEQIDKALKNL

-535 LIDEV
+535 LLDEV

-562 IKLNHSM
+562 IKLNYSM

-574 AGLEGR
+574 DGLSGR
-580 KSKKGFYHY
+580 KSKKGFYNY
-589 VSKKGKVKKGK
+589 VKKKGKVKKGK
-600 VNEGVYQYFDSPNV
+600 VNEGVYKYFDSPV
-614 KKISDKEITER
+614 AKKINDKEITER

-640 GIIENVTDGD
+640 GIIENITDGD

-671 QMGLSNILDKMKHYQ
+671 QTGISNIVDKMKHYQ

-691 KFEPRPMLVEMAEKN
+691 KFQPRPMLIKMVEKN
-706 EKFELFT
+706 EKF

>member
-1 MKTDLFRL
+1 MIKSDLFRL
-9 EIEKGIATI
+9 EIEEGIATI

-34 IGDFENVFEEV
+34 IGDFENVFEEIET
-45 ANNKDVIGAVLISG
+45 NEDIIGAILISA

-71 FKGNKVGDFQPFS
+71 FKGEKVGDFQPFS

-120 NARVCTNDS
+120 NSRVCSNDS
-129 KTKLALPEVKLGL
+129 ETKLALPEVKLGL

-166 TGKNIFPFKA
+166 TGKNIFPSKA
-176 KKIGLVDEVVHHSK
+176 KRIGLVDEVVHQSK
-190 LHKAAKKIVLDIAD
+190 LHKAAKKIVLSIIK
-204 NNFKRKKLKKSLVT
+204 NNFQRKKVKKSFTV

-225 IGRSIVFSQA
+225 LGRSVVFSQA
-235 KKTVLKLTKGN
+235 RKTVLRLTKGN
-246 YPAPL
+246 YPAPI
-251 EIIECAKI
+251 EIIECVKI
-259 GLQKGMKA
+259 GLQKGLNA

-274 KFEELILSDVSFAL
+274 KFEELILSNVSSAL
-288 RNLFFITT
+288 RNLFFTT
-296 DKKKNPYKVELK
+296 TEKKKNPYKVDLK
-308 NTEKIGVIG
+308 NTQKIGVIG

-327 VSINSGMDVILKD
+327 VSINSGMDVLLKD
-340 LDDKIIHQ
+340 LDDEMIHQ

-356 LSRKVKRRQMSK
+356 LNRKVKRRQMSK
-368 VLAKTTAQR
+368 VSAKTTAQK
-377 AIGQLDYKGFDKVDV
+377 AVGQLDYKGFNNIDV
-392 VVEAIVENMSVKKK
+392 VVEAIVENMTVKKK
-406 LIKELEGICNEDFI
+406 LIKELESICKDDFI
-420 FATNT
+420 FASNT

-435 DAKKPENVVGMH
+435 EAKKPENVVGMH

-459 IIKTSKTSNQAI
+459 IIKTNKTSEQAI

-512 EGVRIEQIDRALKNM
+512 EGVRIEQIDKALKNL

-535 LIDEV
+535 LLDEV

-562 IKLNHSM
+562 IKLNYSM

-574 AGLEGR
+574 DGLSGR
-580 KSKKGFYHY
+580 KSKKGFYNY
-589 VSKKGKVKKGK
+589 VKKKGKVKKGK
-600 VNEGVYQYFDSPNV
+600 VNEGVYKYFDSPV
-614 KKISDKEITER
+614 AKKINDKEITER

-640 GIIENVTDGD
+640 GIIENITDGD

-671 QMGLSNILDKMKHYQ
+671 QIGISNIVDKMKYYQ

-691 KFEPRPMLVEMAEKN
+691 KFQPRPMLIKMVEKN
-706 EKFELFT
+706 EKF

>member
-1 MKTDLFRL
+1 MIKSDLFRL
-9 EIEKGIATI
+9 EIEDGIATI

-34 IGDFENVFEEV
+34 IGDFENVFKEIET
-45 ANNKDVIGAVLISG
+45 NEDIIGAILISA

-71 FKGNKVGDFQPFS
+71 FKGEKVGDFQPFS

-120 NARVCTNDS
+120 NSRVCSNDS

-166 TGKNIFPFKA
+166 TGKNIFPSKA
-176 KKIGLVDEVVHHSK
+176 KRIGLVDEVVHQSK
-190 LHKAAKKIVLDIAD
+190 LHNAAKKIVLSIIK
-204 NNFKRKKLKKSLVT
+204 NNFQRKKVKKSFTV

-225 IGRSIVFSQA
+225 LGRSVVFSQA
-235 KKTVLKLTKGN
+235 KKTVLRLTKGN
-246 YPAPL
+246 YPAPI
-251 EIIECAKI
+251 EIIECVKI
-259 GLQKGMKA
+259 GLQKGLKA

-274 KFEELILSDVSFAL
+274 KFEKLILSNVSSAL
-288 RNLFFITT
+288 RNLFFTTT
-296 DKKKNPYKVELK
+296 DKKKNPYKVDLK
-308 NTEKIGVIG
+308 NTQKIGVIG

-327 VSINSGMDVILKD
+327 VSINSGMDVLLKD
-340 LDDKIIHQ
+340 LDDEMIHQ
-348 ARKNIWKN
+348 ARKNIWEN
-356 LSRKVKRRQMSK
+356 LNRKVKRRQMSK
-368 VLAKTTAQR
+368 VSAKTTAQK
-377 AIGQLDYKGFDKVDV
+377 AVGQLDYKGFNNIDV
-392 VVEAIVENMSVKKK
+392 VIEAIVENMTVKKK
-406 LIKELEGICNEDFI
+406 LIKELESICKDDFI
-420 FATNT
+420 FASNT

-435 DAKKPENVVGMH
+435 EAKNPENVVGMH

-459 IIKTSKTSNQAI
+459 IIKTNKTSVQAI

-512 EGVRIEQIDRALKNM
+512 EGVRIEQIDKALKNL

-535 LIDEV
+535 LLDEV

-562 IKLNHSM
+562 IKLNYSM

-574 AGLEGR
+574 DGLSGR
-580 KSKKGFYHY
+580 KSKKGFYNY
-589 VSKKGKVKKGK
+589 VKKKGKVKKGK
-600 VNEGVYQYFDSPNV
+600 VNEGVYKYFDSPV
-614 KKISDKEITER
+614 AKKINDKEITER

-640 GIIENVTDGD
+640 GIIENITDGD

-671 QMGLSNILDKMKHYQ
+671 QTGISNIVDKMKHYQ

-691 KFEPRPMLVEMAEKN
+691 KFQPRPMLIKMVEKN
-706 EKFELFT
+706 EKF

>member
-1 MKTDLFRL
+1 MIKSDLFRL
-9 EIEKGIATI
+9 EIEEGIATI

-34 IGDFENVFEEV
+34 IGDFENVFKEIET
-45 ANNKDVIGAVLISG
+45 NEDIIGAILISA

-71 FKGNKVGDFQPFS
+71 FKGEKVGDFQPFS

-120 NARVCTNDS
+120 NSRVCSNDS

-166 TGKNIFPFKA
+166 TGKNIFPSKA
-176 KKIGLVDEVVHHSK
+176 KRIGLVDEVVHQSK
-190 LHKAAKKIVLDIAD
+190 LHKAAKKIVLSIIK
-204 NNFKRKKLKKSLVT
+204 NNFQRKKVKKSFTV

-225 IGRSIVFSQA
+225 LGRSVVFSQA
-235 KKTVLKLTKGN
+235 KKTVLRLTKGN
-246 YPAPL
+246 YPAPI
-251 EIIECAKI
+251 EIIECVKI
-259 GLQKGMKA
+259 GLQKGLKA

-274 KFEELILSDVSFAL
+274 KFEELILSNVSFAL
-288 RNLFFITT
+288 RNLFFTTT
-296 DKKKNPYKVELK
+296 DKKKNPYKVDLK
-308 NTEKIGVIG
+308 NTQKIGVIG

-327 VSINSGMDVILKD
+327 VSINSGMDVLLKD
-340 LDDKIIHQ
+340 LDDEMIHQ
-348 ARKNIWKN
+348 ARKNIWEN
-356 LSRKVKRRQMSK
+356 LNRKVKRRQMSK
-368 VLAKTTAQR
+368 VSAKTTAQK
-377 AIGQLDYKGFDKVDV
+377 AVGQLDYKGFNNIDV
-392 VVEAIVENMSVKKK
+392 VVEAIVENMTVKKK
-406 LIKELEGICNEDFI
+406 LIKELESICKDDFI
-420 FATNT
+420 FASNT

-435 DAKKPENVVGMH
+435 EAKKPENVVGMH

-459 IIKTSKTSNQAI
+459 IIKTNKTSEQAI

-512 EGVRIEQIDRALKNM
+512 EGVRIEQIDKALKNL

-535 LIDEV
+535 LLDEV

-562 IKLNHSM
+562 IKLNYSM

-574 AGLEGR
+574 DGLSGR
-580 KSKKGFYHY
+580 KSKKGFYNY
-589 VSKKGKVKKGK
+589 VKKKGKVKKGK
-600 VNEGVYQYFDSPNV
+600 VNEGVYKYFDSPV
-614 KKISDKEITER
+614 AKKINDKEITER

-640 GIIENVTDGD
+640 GIIENITDGD

-671 QMGLSNILDKMKHYQ
+671 QIGISNIVDKMKYYQ

-691 KFEPRPMLVEMAEKN
+691 KFQPRPMLIKMVEKN
-706 EKFELFT
+706 EKF

>member
-1 MKTDLFRL
+1 MIKSDLFRL
-9 EIEKGIATI
+9 EIEEGIATI

-34 IGDFENVFEEV
+34 IGDFENVFKEIET
-45 ANNKDVIGAVLISG
+45 NEDIIGAILISA

-71 FKGNKVGDFQPFS
+71 FKGEKVGDFQPFS

-120 NARVCTNDS
+120 NSRVCSNDS

-166 TGKNIFPFKA
+166 TGKNIFPSKA
-176 KKIGLVDEVVHHSK
+176 KRIGLVDEVVHQSK
-190 LHKAAKKIVLDIAD
+190 LHKAAKKIVLSIIK
-204 NNFKRKKLKKSLVT
+204 NNFQRKKVKKSFTV

-225 IGRSIVFSQA
+225 LGRSVVFSQA
-235 KKTVLKLTKGN
+235 KKTVLRLTKGN
-246 YPAPL
+246 YPAPI
-251 EIIECAKI
+251 EIIECVKI
-259 GLQKGMKA
+259 GLQKGLNA

-274 KFEELILSDVSFAL
+274 KFEELILSNVSSAL
-288 RNLFFITT
+288 RNLFFTT
-296 DKKKNPYKVELK
+296 TEKKKNPYKVDLK
-308 NTEKIGVIG
+308 NTQKIGVIG

-327 VSINSGMDVILKD
+327 VSINSGMDVLLKD
-340 LDDKIIHQ
+340 LDDEMIHQ

-356 LSRKVKRRQMSK
+356 LNRKVKRRQMSK
-368 VLAKTTAQR
+368 VSAKTTAQK
-377 AIGQLDYKGFDKVDV
+377 AVGQLDYKGFNNIDV
-392 VVEAIVENMSVKKK
+392 VVEAIVENMTVKKK
-406 LIKELEGICNEDFI
+406 LIKELESICKDDFI
-420 FATNT
+420 FASNT

-435 DAKKPENVVGMH
+435 EAKKPENVVGMH

-459 IIKTSKTSNQAI
+459 IIKTNKTSEQAI

-512 EGVRIEQIDRALKNM
+512 EGVRIEQIDNALKNL

-535 LIDEV
+535 LLDEV

-562 IKLNHSM
+562 IKLNYSM

-574 AGLEGR
+574 DGLSGR
-580 KSKKGFYHY
+580 KSKKGFYNY
-589 VSKKGKVKKGK
+589 VKKKGKVKKGK
-600 VNEGVYQYFDSPNV
+600 VNEGVYKYFDSPV
-614 KKISDKEITER
+614 AKKINDKEITER

-640 GIIENVTDGD
+640 GIIENITDGD

-671 QMGLSNILDKMKHYQ
+671 QIGISNIVDKMKYYQ

-691 KFEPRPMLVEMAEKN
+691 KFQPRPMLIKMVEKN
-706 EKFELFT
+706 EKF

>member
-1 MKTDLFRL
+1 MIKSDLFRL

-34 IGDFENVFEEV
+34 IGDFENVFNEIE
-45 ANNKDVIGAVLISG
+45 NNDNIIGAVLISA

-71 FKGNKVGDFQPFS
+71 FKGEKVGDFQPFS

-120 NARVCTNDS
+120 IARVCSNDS

-142 LPGGGGTQRLPR
+142 LPGAGGTQRLPR

-161 LDMML
+161 LDIML

-176 KKIGLVDEVVHHSK
+176 KKIGLVDEIIHHSK
-190 LHKAAKKIVLDIAD
+190 LHKAAKKLVNDIAS
-204 NNFKRKKLKKSLVT
+204 NKFKRKKLKKSLIV

-251 EIIECAKI
+251 EIIECVKI
-259 GLQKGMKA
+259 GLQRGLKN

-288 RNLFFITT
+288 RNLFFITS
-296 DKKKNPYKVELK
+296 DKKKNPYNVDLK
-308 NTEKIGVIG
+308 NTQKIGVIG

-340 LDDKIIHQ
+340 LDHKMLHQ

-356 LSRKVKRRQMSK
+356 LSRKIKRRQMSK

-377 AIGQLDYKGFDKVDV
+377 AIGQLDYKGFDSIDV
-392 VVEAIVENMSVKKK
+392 VVEAIVENMAVKKK
-406 LIKELEGICNEDFI
+406 LIKELESICDNDFI
-420 FATNT
+420 FASNT

-435 DAKKPENVVGMH
+435 DANKPENVVGMH

-459 IIKTSKTSNQAI
+459 IIKTSKTSKQAI
-471 ATCYEIGKR
+471 ATCYEIGKK

-488 NDAPGFYVNRILC
+488 NDSPGFYVNRILC

-512 EGVRIEQIDRALKNM
+512 EGVKIEQIDRALKNM
-527 GMPVGPVA
+527 GMPVGPIA
-535 LIDEV
+535 LLDEV

-562 IKLNHSM
+562 IKLNYSM

-574 AGLEGR
+574 AGLSGR
-580 KSKKGFYHY
+580 KSEKGFYHY
-589 VSKKGKVKKGK
+589 IKKKGKLKKGK
-600 VNEGVYQYFDSPNV
+600 VNQSVYQYFDAPSA
-614 KKISDKEITER
+614 KKISDNEIIER

-640 GIIENVTDGD
+640 GIIENINDGD
-650 IGGVFGIGFLPW
+650 IGAVFGIGFLPW

-671 QMGLSNILDKMKHYQ
+671 QIGISTILDRMKQYQ
-686 NLYGN
+686 NIYGN
-691 KFEPRPMLVEMAEKN
+691 KFEPRPMLVKMAEKD
-706 EKFELFT
+706 EKF

>member
-1 MKTDLFRL
+1 MIKSDLFRL
-9 EIEKGIATI
+9 EIEEGIATI

-34 IGDFENVFEEV
+34 IGDFENVFEEIET
-45 ANNKDVIGAVLISG
+45 NEDIIGAILISA

-71 FKGNKVGDFQPFS
+71 FKGEKVGDFQPFS

-120 NARVCTNDS
+120 NSRVCSNDS
-129 KTKLALPEVKLGL
+129 ETKLALPEVKLGL

-166 TGKNIFPFKA
+166 TGKNIFPSKA
-176 KKIGLVDEVVHHSK
+176 KRIGLVDEVVHQSK
-190 LHKAAKKIVLDIAD
+190 LHKAAKKIVLSIIK
-204 NNFKRKKLKKSLVT
+204 NNFQRKKVKKSFTV

-225 IGRSIVFSQA
+225 LGRSVVFSQA
-235 KKTVLKLTKGN
+235 KKTVLRLTKGN
-246 YPAPL
+246 YPAPI
-251 EIIECAKI
+251 EIIECVKI
-259 GLQKGMKA
+259 GLQKGLNA

-274 KFEELILSDVSFAL
+274 KFEELILSNVSSAL
-288 RNLFFITT
+288 RNLFFTT
-296 DKKKNPYKVELK
+296 TEKKKNPYKVDLK
-308 NTEKIGVIG
+308 NTQKIGVIG

-327 VSINSGMDVILKD
+327 VSINSGMDVLLKD
-340 LDDKIIHQ
+340 LDDEMIHQ

-356 LSRKVKRRQMSK
+356 LNRKVKRRQMSK
-368 VLAKTTAQR
+368 VSAKTTAQK
-377 AIGQLDYKGFDKVDV
+377 AVGQLDYKGFNNIDV
-392 VVEAIVENMSVKKK
+392 VVEAIVENMTVKKK
-406 LIKELEGICNEDFI
+406 LIKELESICKDDFI
-420 FATNT
+420 FASNT

-435 DAKKPENVVGMH
+435 EAKKPENVVGMH

-459 IIKTSKTSNQAI
+459 IIKTNKTSEQAI

-512 EGVRIEQIDRALKNM
+512 EGVRIEQIDKALKNL

-535 LIDEV
+535 LLDEV

-562 IKLNHSM
+562 IKLNYSM

-574 AGLEGR
+574 DGLSGR
-580 KSKKGFYHY
+580 KSKKGFYNY
-589 VSKKGKVKKGK
+589 VKKKGKVKKGK
-600 VNEGVYQYFDSPNV
+600 VNEGVYKYFDSPV
-614 KKISDKEITER
+614 AKKINDKEITER

-640 GIIENVTDGD
+640 GIIENITDGD

-671 QMGLSNILDKMKHYQ
+671 QIGISNIVDKMKYYQ

-691 KFEPRPMLVEMAEKN
+691 KFQPRPMLIKMVEKN
-706 EKFELFT
+706 EKF

>member
-1 MKTDLFRL
+1 MIKSDLFRL
-9 EIEKGIATI
+9 EIEEGIATI

-34 IGDFENVFEEV
+34 IGDFENVFKEIET
-45 ANNKDVIGAVLISG
+45 NEDIIGAILISA

-71 FKGNKVGDFQPFS
+71 FKGEKVGDFQPFS

-120 NARVCTNDS
+120 NSRVCSNDS

-166 TGKNIFPFKA
+166 TGKNIFPSKA
-176 KKIGLVDEVVHHSK
+176 KRIGLVDEVVHQSK
-190 LHKAAKKIVLDIAD
+190 LHNAAKKIVLSIIK
-204 NNFKRKKLKKSLVT
+204 NNFQRKKVKKSFSV

-225 IGRSIVFSQA
+225 LGRSVVFSQA
-235 KKTVLKLTKGN
+235 KKTVLRLTKGN
-246 YPAPL
+246 YPAPI
-251 EIIECAKI
+251 EIIECVKI
-259 GLQKGMKA
+259 GLQKGLKA

-274 KFEELILSDVSFAL
+274 KFEELILSNVSSAL
-288 RNLFFITT
+288 RNLFFTTT
-296 DKKKNPYKVELK
+296 DKKKNPYKVDLK
-308 NTEKIGVIG
+308 NTQKIGVIG

-327 VSINSGMDVILKD
+327 VSINSGMDVLLKD
-340 LDDKIIHQ
+340 LDDEMIHQ
-348 ARKNIWKN
+348 ARKNIWEN
-356 LSRKVKRRQMSK
+356 LNRKVKRRQMSK
-368 VLAKTTAQR
+368 VSAKTTAQK
-377 AIGQLDYKGFDKVDV
+377 AVGQLDYKGFNNIDV
-392 VVEAIVENMSVKKK
+392 VVEAIVENMTVKKK
-406 LIKELEGICNEDFI
+406 LIKELESICKDDFI
-420 FATNT
+420 FASNT

-435 DAKKPENVVGMH
+435 EAKNPENVVGMH

-459 IIKTSKTSNQAI
+459 IIKTNKTSEQAI

-512 EGVRIEQIDRALKNM
+512 EGVRIEQIDKALKNL

-535 LIDEV
+535 LLDEV

-562 IKLNHSM
+562 IKLNYSM

-574 AGLEGR
+574 DGLSGR
-580 KSKKGFYHY
+580 KSKKGFYNY
-589 VSKKGKVKKGK
+589 VKKKGKVKKGK
-600 VNEGVYQYFDSPNV
+600 VNEGVYKYFDSPV
-614 KKISDKEITER
+614 AKKINDKEITER

-640 GIIENVTDGD
+640 GIIENITDGD

-671 QMGLSNILDKMKHYQ
+671 QTGISNIVDKMKHYQ

-691 KFEPRPMLVEMAEKN
+691 KFQPRPMLIKMVEKN
-706 EKFELFT
+706 EKF

>member
-1 MKTDLFRL
+1 MIKSDLFRL
-9 EIEKGIATI
+9 EIDEGIATI

-34 IGDFENVFEEV
+34 IGDFENVFKEIET
-45 ANNKDVIGAVLISG
+45 NDGIIGAILISA

-71 FKGNKVGDFQPFS
+71 FKGEKVGDFQPFS

-120 NARVCTNDS
+120 NARVCSNDS

-176 KKIGLVDEVVHHSK
+176 KRIGLVDEVVHQSK
-190 LHKAAKKIVLDIAD
+190 LHKAAKKIVISIIK
-204 NNFKRKKLKKSLVT
+204 NNFQRKKVKKSFT
-218 KLLDGTS
+218 IKLLDETS
-225 IGRSIVFSQA
+225 LGRSVVFNQA
-235 KKTVLKLTKGN
+235 KKTVRRLTKGN
-246 YPAPL
+246 YPAPI
-251 EIIECAKI
+251 EIIECVKI
-259 GLQKGMKA
+259 GLQKGLKA

-274 KFEELILSDVSFAL
+274 KFEELILSNVSSAL
-288 RNLFFITT
+288 RNLFFTT
-296 DKKKNPYKVELK
+296 TEKKKNPYKVDLK
-308 NTEKIGVIG
+308 NTQKIGVIG

-327 VSINSGMDVILKD
+327 VSINSGMDVLLKD
-340 LDDKIIHQ
+340 LDDEMIHQ

-356 LSRKVKRRQMSK
+356 LNRKVKRRQMSK
-368 VLAKTTAQR
+368 VSAKTIAQK
-377 AIGQLDYKGFDKVDV
+377 AVGQLDYKGFNNIDV
-392 VVEAIVENMSVKKK
+392 VVEAIVENMTVKKK
-406 LIKELEGICNEDFI
+406 LIKELESICKDDFI
-420 FATNT
+420 FASNT

-435 DAKKPENVVGMH
+435 EAKKPENVVGMH

-459 IIKTSKTSNQAI
+459 IIKTNKTSVQAI

-512 EGVRIEQIDRALKNM
+512 EGVRIEQIDKALKNM

-535 LIDEV
+535 LLDEV

-562 IKLNHSM
+562 IKLNYSM

-574 AGLEGR
+574 DGLSGR
-580 KSKKGFYHY
+580 KSKKGFYNY
-589 VSKKGKVKKGK
+589 VKKKGKFKKGK
-600 VNEGVYQYFDSPNV
+600 VNEGVYKYFDSPIA
-614 KKISDKEITER
+614 KKISDTEITDR

-640 GIIENVTDGD
+640 GIIENITDGD

-671 QMGLSNILDKMKHYQ
+671 QIGISNIVDKMKHYQ

-691 KFEPRPMLVEMAEKN
+691 KFQPRPMLIKMVEKN
-706 EKFELFT
+706 EKF